1 MSRPTNYDRHKDR
14 TNRRQKTQSAQ
25 GRDIG
30 EIPPCKNKRRRA
42 KAATDLAYALKTYFP
57 ETYVLDWSAD
67 HLAFIASAEKIM
79 VGGGVQAF
87 AMPRGSGKTSLVES
101 IAVLSILYG
110 HRKFLAL
117 IGATETKARDML
129 ESIKVELETNPL
141 LLEDFPEVVFPIHAL
156 EGIHNRCKG
165 QLCNKERTCITW
177 TKNKIVLPTI
187 KGSKAAGS
195 IIQVAGITGAI
206 RGMKHKLQDGKT
218 IRPDCVIPD
227 DPQTDESAESPLQ
240 CDQRLRVLKGAIL
253 GLAGPGSKI
262 ACFVPCT
269 VIHAGDMSDQILD
282 RKKYP
287 QFRGIRTRLMLSMP
301 TNERLWEEYNELLGA
316 ALREDREPLEA
327 REFYRAHRA
336 DMDAGAVAAW
346 PARKHPEE
354 LSAIQHAMNLVYEI
368 GLDAF
373 RAEYQNDPVAKTID
387 TEQAA
392 PDGLIHKLTRLKAGV
407 IPEESEHVTMF
418 VDVQKKLLWYVVAAW
433 TGKFSG
439 SVVGYGVFPEQGRRE
454 FTLADAKKTM
464 AHAFPGTSLEGWI
477 YNSLKSLLEPLL
489 SKVWLTPTGRT
500 VPLGRCLIDCN
511 WEQSKNTVFQYCRQ
525 SPHKSVLLPS
535 QGVGITASRNPM
547 STWAKKPG
555 EVKGDN
561 WIVKSAPEQ
570 GFRVVQFDANYWKSR
585 VAGHIAAA
593 MGDQS
598 SLSIYGSKPEEHRT
612 FSRHLTAEYRVPT
625 TGRGRSLDEWKLKPN
640 KPDNHWWDGL
650 VGNAVAASTLGCRVL
665 SEERTARKPKRRRGS
680 LEYF

>member
-1 MSRPTNYDRHKDR
+1 MSQRYERHKDR
-14 TNRRQKTQSAQ
+14 ANKRQKTLSAQ

-30 EIPPCKNKRRRA
+30 SIPPVKNRRRRNR
-42 KAATDLAYALKTYFP
+42 AATDLAYALKTYFP
-57 ETYVLDWSAD
+57 ETFVLDWSAD

-87 AMPRGSGKTSLVES
+87 AMPRGSGKTSLVEA

-439 SVVGYGVFPEQGRRE
+439 SIVGYGVFPEQGRRE

-598 SLSIYGSKPEEHRT
+598 SLSIFGTKPEEHRT
-612 FSRHLTAEYRVPT
+612 FARHLVAEYRVPT

-640 KPDNHWWDGL
+640 KPDNHWFDGV
-650 VGNAVAASTLGCRVL
+650 VGAAVAASTLGCRVL
-665 SEERTARKPKRRRGS
+665 EPEAKPRRKAKRRGS

>member
-57 ETYVLDWSAD
+57 ETFVLDWSAD

-87 AMPRGSGKTSLVES
+87 AMPRGSGKTSLVEA

-165 QLCNKERTCITW
+165 QLCEGERTCITW
-177 TKNKIVLPTI
+177 TKNKIVLPTL
-187 KGSKAAGS
+187 KGSKASGS

-206 RGMKHKLQDGKT
+206 RGMKHKLRDGKT

-253 GLAGPGSKI
+253 GLAGPGNKI

-287 QFRGIRTRLMLSMP
+287 QFRGIRTRLMKSMP
-301 TNERLWEEYNELLGA
+301 TNERLWEEYNELLGE
-316 ALREDREPLEA
+316 ALREERDPVEA
-327 REFYRAHRA
+327 NEFYKSHQGE
-336 DMDAGAVAAW
+336 MDAGAEAAW
-346 PARKHPEE
+346 PARKNPGER
-354 LSAIQHAMNLVYEI
+354 SAIQHAMNLVYEI
-368 GLDAF
+368 GLNAF

-439 SVVGYGVFPEQGRRE
+439 SIVGYGVFPEQGRRE

-570 GFRVVQFDANYWKSR
+570 GFRMVQFDANYWKSR
-585 VAGHIAAA
+585 VAGHISAA

>member
-57 ETYVLDWSAD
+57 ETFVLDWSAD

-598 SLSIYGSKPEEHRT
+598 SLSIFGTKPEEHRT
-612 FSRHLTAEYRVPT
+612 FARHLVAEYRVPT